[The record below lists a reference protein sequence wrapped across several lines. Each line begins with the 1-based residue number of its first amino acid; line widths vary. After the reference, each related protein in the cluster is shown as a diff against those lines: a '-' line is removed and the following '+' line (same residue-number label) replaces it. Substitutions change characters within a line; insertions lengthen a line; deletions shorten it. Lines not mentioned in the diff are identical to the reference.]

1 MVRIIATF
9 LPIREQVAIK
19 LLLMTHWLM
28 QPVNDSTDSQHGK
41 AEINT
46 LRLRREGGY
55 DELTATLL
63 SNFL

>member
-1 MVRIIATF
+1 MPVDSPTVRISAPF
-9 LPIREQVAIK
+9 
-19 LLLMTHWLM
+19 
-28 QPVNDSTDSQHGK
+28 QPVTYIQLSQPRE

-46 LRLRREGGY
+46 YRLKEGGY

>member
-1 MVRIIATF
+1 MPVDSPTVRLTEPF
-9 LPIREQVAIK
+9 
-19 LLLMTHWLM
+19 